1 MKKLLIFLLLLGLL
15 IFNSCKKESPD
26 AEGQKE
32 SNETEEAVIALNEK
46 DPVTDP
52 RDRISVNLPSDPRED
67 PDLSGIYTADTG
79 ENVYFNHT
87 FKDGKLYLTFLSED
101 QEPVIDMINW
111 RDEEG
116 VRKIMFQLGDTE
128 IEFEEGAKLSLS
140 QTQDEK
146 LQEFGQSV
154 YAEALANVSAY
165 SYWKIPGRDYND
177 FRMSFITMY
186 YPLVYYIAPERKQF
200 TQPPQTTDGT
210 CMLDEIC
217 QLWHNEGMF
226 GCQYADDDFIDY
238 LPLLDGP
245 PSECVL
251 IESEKVFR

>member
-1 MKKLLIFLLLLGLL
+1 MKKLSILLLLLNLL
-15 IFNSCKKESPD
+15 VFYGCNKED
-26 AEGQKE
+26 QKTAEQ
-32 SNETEEAVIALNEK
+32 EEPSVSSIKK
-46 DPVTDP
+46 DPVADP
-52 RDRISVNLPSDPRED
+52 RDRISVNLPSDPRMD
-67 PDLSGIYTADTG
+67 PNLSGIYTVDTG

-87 FKDGKLYLTFLSED
+87 FNEGKLYLTFLSED
-101 QEPVIDMINW
+101 QKPIIEMTNW

-116 VRKIMFQLGDTE
+116 IRKIMFQLGDIE
-128 IEFEEGAKLSLS
+128 IEFEEGAELKLS
-140 QTQDEK
+140 QIQDGK

-154 YAEALANVSAY
+154 YAEALANVTAY
-165 SYWKIPGRDYND
+165 SYWKIPGREYND

-186 YPLVYYIAPERKQF
+186 YPLVSYIAPERKQF
-200 TQPPQTTDGT
+200 IQPPQTTDGT
-210 CMLDEIC
+210 CMLDGIC

-251 IESEKVFR
+251 IENEKVFR